1 MRGDVF
7 QRRRLAPRWGD
18 HRRGVTGDAAEAR
31 STSASSVSA
40 RAPARRDAETR
51 DRLGAR
57 AHIEL
62 RQDRGNMMVDGL
74 GRDVQLAGELSV
86 GVALYQQT

>member
-1 MRGDVF
+1 M
-7 QRRRLAPRWGD
+7 
-18 HRRGVTGDAAEAR
+18 
-31 STSASSVSA
+31 SA
-40 RAPARRDAETR
+40 RAPARSDAETKSRR

-62 RQDRGNMMVDGL
+62 RQDRGNMMVDRL